1 MFNPGCSVTQ
11 SCPTLCD
18 PLNCRMPGFP
28 VLQHLLELAQTHVHW
43 VSDAIQPPHPLSLPL
58 FLPWIFLSPG
68 AFSNESALHIR
79 WPKYWSFSISPSS
92 EYSGLIS
99 FRIDWLDLLVSKGLS
114 KVFTRTTICSLALGL
129 LYGFI
134 VQLSHPY
141 MTTRKTVALT
151 IQTFVGKVM
160 SLLFNMP
167 FRFVTAF
174 HPRSKCILILWL
186 QSSSSVI
193 LEPKK
198 IKSVTI
204 STYPSSICMKWW
216 DWMPWP

>member
-1 MFNPGCSVTQ
+1 MSIESVMPSNHLILCHSPCS
-11 SCPTLCD
+11 SPES
-18 PLNCRMPGFP
+18 FP
-28 VLQHLLELAQTHVHW
+28 VLGSFPMSQLFTSGGQSIGASASVLPVN
-43 VSDAIQPPHPLSLPL
+43 IQGWFPLGST
-58 FLPWIFLSPG
+58 
-68 AFSNESALHIR
+68 
-79 WPKYWSFSISPSS
+79 
-92 EYSGLIS
+92 GLIS
-99 FRIDWLDLLVSKGLS
+99 LLSKGLS

-141 MTTRKTVALT
+141 MTTRTTIALT
-151 IQTFVGKVM
+151 IQTFVGQVM

-174 HPRSKCILILWL
+174 YPRSKCILILWL
-186 QSSSSVI
+186 QSSPSVI